1 MKYPGECTNVQ
12 HFKDHRMNYLQGG
25 RSWQENTWKMRNIWT
40 WSRISLNLLVS
51 WSFFP
56 PAILNGCNDEDDW
69 GEKKKGPGYLEGSG
83 QGVSLLHQG
92 PGQRR
97 PEKGRSSLNRR
108 HESKSRRKKGEAKYS
123 VKWVIQ
129 LLYIYS
135 FSIMCSNVVSF
146 KITFLFCPLCNNF
159 LRNDKKKK
167 KFVFTLM
174 CRGDEVARL
183 SSNGFGNSMLR
194 WFQMFLGVSL
204 SRPNKPQ
211 SSKNCTLWRLYHRYH
226 TQLRIVPCGDVWD
239 NSEFVKTAT
248 VNHLTT
254 KTLNLGDRLA
264 RPWQWL
270 EKDSCCVQH
279 WPDQEGRGGG
289 YPDPGEQPE
298 HADQHQVRRVGGHQG
313 EAEGGQSGQQHHAW
327 SDIMIMIPG
336 SLYSYLWSGE
346 VDALAEDHTAL
357 QREAAPQNCLCL

>member
-129 LLYIYS
+129 LLYI
-135 FSIMCSNVVSF
+135 
-146 KITFLFCPLCNNF
+146 LF
-159 LRNDKKKK
+159 
-167 KFVFTLM
+167 
-174 CRGDEVARL
+174 
-183 SSNGFGNSMLR
+183 
-194 WFQMFLGVSL
+194 
-204 SRPNKPQ
+204 
-211 SSKNCTLWRLYHRYH
+211 
-226 TQLRIVPCGDVWD
+226 QL
-239 NSEFVKTAT
+239 
-248 VNHLTT
+248 
-254 KTLNLGDRLA
+254 
-264 RPWQWL
+264 
-270 EKDSCCVQH
+270 CVQMLSH
-279 WPDQEGRGGG
+279 LKSRFFSVLYVTNFSGMTS
-289 YPDPGEQPE
+289 
-298 HADQHQVRRVGGHQG
+298 GGH
-313 EAEGGQSGQQHHAW
+313 GQNKEKIRIHF
-327 SDIMIMIPG
+327 
-336 SLYSYLWSGE
+336 Y
-346 VDALAEDHTAL
+346 V
-357 QREAAPQNCLCL
+357 QRR